1 MKFFQNIETLE
12 DLRKEYK
19 RLLKQFHPDNEGSE
33 EFTKEINNEY
43 DILFKE
49 MKNSV
54 RRGSNGQEE
63 KNNEFNEEFDKAFRD
78 IINKVIDLNVNI
90 EIIGSWIWVSGNTY
104 SIRETLKRLNFKW
117 SAKRQCWAWHIE
129 PFTKKSNKSKTMD
142 ELRKYYGSSVIK
154 KEESY
159 KVLAATAC

>member
-1 MKFFQNIETLE
+1 MLYFKNVETLE
-12 DLRKEYK
+12 DLRKQY
-19 RLLKQFHPDNEGSE
+19 RNLLKKFHPDQPNGSVE
-33 EFTKEINNEY
+33 ATKEINIEY
-43 DILFKE
+43 DKLFNILKDQHPTDKE
-49 MKNSV
+49 NTH
-54 RRGSNGQEE
+54 
-63 KNNEFNEEFDKAFRD
+63 EFNEEFDKAFRN

-117 SAKRQCWAWHIE
+117 IAKRQCWAWHIE
-129 PFTKKSNKSKTMD
+129 PFTKKGNKSKTMD